1 MRRVALYVRVSTADQ
16 TTENQERELTVIA
29 ARMGWEVVSIYKDEG
44 ISGAKGRD
52 KRPALNAMLKDVTRR
67 KFDMVMAWSVDR
79 LGRSLQDL
87 VGSNGSGKSSLL
99 KAVAGLLRSEGEIR
113 LPEQSG
119 GGRVIGYMPQDTT
132 SNAAL
137 TVLEVVLLG
146 RYQQLGLRL
155 AEADMQAAIDAL
167 GSLGMQSLASR
178 YLGELSG
185 GQRQL
190 VFLAQVLA
198 NKPRVLLLDEPISA
212 LDIHHQL
219 HVLETIK
226 RLTIAQDLV
235 TIVVLHDLT
244 AAARHADRLAIMADG
259 RLAGEG
265 SPIEVLTEN
274 LIRKVFQV
282 DAAIQAGPDGKLA
295 VTALRCAHGL

>member
-1 MRRVALYVRVSTADQ
+1 MTVTLHNVSVRYGKTLAVDRVSLSAKSGEVTA
-16 TTENQERELTVIA
+16 
-29 ARMGWEVVSIYKDEG
+29 
-44 ISGAKGRD
+44 
-52 KRPALNAMLKDVTRR
+52 
-67 KFDMVMAWSVDR
+67 
-79 LGRSLQDL
+79 L

-99 KAVAGLLRSEGEIR
+99 KAVAGLLRSEGEIH
-113 LPEQSG
+113 LPEYSG
-119 GGRVIGYMPQDTT
+119 SGRVIGYMPQDTT

-155 AEADMQAAIDAL
+155 SEVDLQAAIDAL
-167 GSLGMQSLASR
+167 GSLGIQSLASR

-190 VFLAQVLA
+190 IFLAQVLA

-219 HVLETIK
+219 LVLETIQ
-226 RLTIAQDLV
+226 RLTVAQNLV

-265 SPIEVLTEN
+265 SPVEVLTEN
-274 LIRKVFQV
+274 LIRQVFQV
-282 DAAIQAGPDGKLA
+282 DAAIQEGPGGKLSI
-295 VTALRCAHGL
+295 TALRCAHGP

>member
-185 GQRQL
+185 GQRQI

>member
-1 MRRVALYVRVSTADQ
+1 VSVRYGKTLA
-16 TTENQERELTVIA
+16 
-29 ARMGWEVVSIYKDEG
+29 
-44 ISGAKGRD
+44 
-52 KRPALNAMLKDVTRR
+52 
-67 KFDMVMAWSVDR
+67 VDR
-79 LGRSLQDL
+79 ISLVAKHGEVTAL
-87 VGSNGSGKSSLL
+87 VGPNGSGKSSLL
-99 KAVAGLLRSEGEIR
+99 KAVAGLLRSDGEIR
-113 LPEQSG
+113 LPEHSG
-119 GGRVIGYMPQDTT
+119 SGRVLGYMPQDTT

-146 RYQQLGLRL
+146 RYQELGLRL

-167 GSLGMQSLASR
+167 GSLGIQSLASR

-198 NKPRVLLLDEPISA
+198 NKPLVLLLDEPISA

-226 RLTIAQDLV
+226 RLTVARSLV

-265 SPIEVLTEN
+265 SPIDVLTAN
-274 LIRKVFQV
+274 LIRQVFQV
-282 DAAIQAGPDGKLA
+282 DAAIQEGPGGKLA
-295 VTALRCAHGL
+295 ITALRCAHGP

>member
-185 GQRQL
+185 GQRQR